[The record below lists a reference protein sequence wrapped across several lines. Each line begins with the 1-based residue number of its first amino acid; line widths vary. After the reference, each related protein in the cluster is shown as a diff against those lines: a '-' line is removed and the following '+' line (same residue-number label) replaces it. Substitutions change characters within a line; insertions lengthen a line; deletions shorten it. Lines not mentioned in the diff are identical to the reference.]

1 MQLSTEFWLQLLT
14 YACSFAAVYGRLM
27 VRIQVLEQKMDKHN
41 NLVERMQAV
50 EDRAKSNTHRI
61 DTLDDKLEK
70 EGL

>member
-41 NLVERMQAV
+41 NLAERVYQLEAS
-50 EDRAKSNTHRI
+50 EKNAHQRI
-61 DTLDDKLEK
+61 DELREEMLR
-70 EGL
+70 